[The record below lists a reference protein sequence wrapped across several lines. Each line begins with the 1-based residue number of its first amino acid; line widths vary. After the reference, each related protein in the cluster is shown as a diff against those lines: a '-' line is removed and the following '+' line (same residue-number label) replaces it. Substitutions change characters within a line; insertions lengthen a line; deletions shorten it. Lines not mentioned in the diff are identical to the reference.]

1 MTRRT
6 LLRGLVNRSAPLSIE
21 RVHRQ
26 GTYVTAYVTANVH
39 VIFFTAVIC
48 ASYTQPSPSFIT
60 NPDLTTLKYVEPANA
75 FGGQEEP
82 KLVTTTI
89 KEYDIKQV
97 NSAIR
102 GVFTGIA
109 MMGFMHIYM
118 KYTNPLLLQSIM
130 PIKSAIEQNIVQ
142 IHVFGKPAIG
152 DLKRPFKAASMFGGA
167 GMGGG
172 DIKTDKKTISAAET
186 AGAGGVKEE

>member
-1 MTRRT
+1 MRPFEKVCDTHINHGLLHSHLAT
-6 LLRGLVNRSAPLSIE
+6 LETVMVVVCS
-21 RVHRQ
+21 
-26 GTYVTAYVTANVH
+26 
-39 VIFFTAVIC
+39 
-48 ASYTQPSPSFIT
+48 QPSRYAQCLFASVAPA

-82 KLVTTTI
+82 KLVTTTV

-186 AGAGGVKEE
+186 AGAGGFKEE

>member
-1 MTRRT
+1 MVNPAISNLVIMLVMMQVSKKVPFEDPQVLMGIRILYVVAQLLVLGLYLYTR
-6 LLRGLVNRSAPLSIE
+6 SI
-21 RVHRQ
+21 
-26 GTYVTAYVTANVH
+26 
-39 VIFFTAVIC
+39 
-48 ASYTQPSPSFIT
+48 IT
-60 NPDLTTLKYVEPANA
+60 KKNDLTTLKYVEPANA

>member
-1 MTRRT
+1 MVNPAISNLVIMLVMMQVSKKVPFEDPQVLMGIRILYVVAQLLVLGLYLYTR
-6 LLRGLVNRSAPLSIE
+6 SI
-21 RVHRQ
+21 
-26 GTYVTAYVTANVH
+26 
-39 VIFFTAVIC
+39 
-48 ASYTQPSPSFIT
+48 IT
-60 NPDLTTLKYVEPANA
+60 KKNDLTTLKYVEPANA

-142 IHVFGKPAIG
+142 IHVFGKPASG

>member
-1 MTRRT
+1 MLLVTQSSPGT
-6 LLRGLVNRSAPLSIE
+6 LQVWNTPPHSLGRMSLYPGNGSLPHAPPPL
-21 RVHRQ
+21 
-26 GTYVTAYVTANVH
+26 N
-39 VIFFTAVIC
+39 
-48 ASYTQPSPSFIT
+48 T
-60 NPDLTTLKYVEPANA
+60 NTDLTTLKYVEPANA

-82 KLVTTTI
+82 KLVTTTV
-89 KEYDIKQV
+89 KEYDIKQL

-172 DIKTDKKTISAAET
+172 DIKTDKKTISAAEVS
-186 AGAGGVKEE
+186 GAGGVKEE

>member
-1 MTRRT
+1 MVNPAISNLVIMLVMMQVSKRVPFEDPQVLMGIRILYVVAQVLVLGLYLYTR
-6 LLRGLVNRSAPLSIE
+6 SI
-21 RVHRQ
+21 
-26 GTYVTAYVTANVH
+26 
-39 VIFFTAVIC
+39 
-48 ASYTQPSPSFIT
+48 IT
-60 NPDLTTLKYVEPANA
+60 KKNDLTTLKYVEPANA